1 MARIALRAWAT
12 PLTIGAFV
20 LMAGTGVAMFF
31 GWNHGLTTVVH
42 QWFSWLFLIGAGSH
56 IALHF
61 RSLRHHLQ
69 SRWGRASAA
78 VFACVLA
85 ASFFSWGRIT
95 GPQLKYPIEQAVVD
109 APLWALA
116 GATHTEPQVLLDR
129 LKSHGVTAENGQ
141 SIRQLSGSTGVGTHR
156 LLAMVFMPD

>member
-1 MARIALRAWAT
+1 MARIALRTWAT
-12 PLTIGAFV
+12 PLTIGAFM
-20 LMAGTGVAMFF
+20 LMAGTGTMMFF
-31 GWNHGLTTVVH
+31 GCNHGLTTVVH
-42 QWFSWLFLIGAGSH
+42 QWFSWIFLIGAGSH

-95 GPQLKYPIEQAVVD
+95 GPQLKGPIEQALVD

-116 GATHTEPQVLLDR
+116 GTTHTEPQVLVAR
-129 LKSHGVTAENGQ
+129 LKAHGIAADSGQ
-141 SIRQLSGSTGVGTHR
+141 SIGELARREGVGENR
-156 LLAMVFMPD
+156 LLALVFLPP